1 VADGGVI
8 LLDDGGWETTSM
20 LCGEDSMRCSQ
31 GATRAQRAAG
41 DEGGGGSRITT
52 GEDSRHGGRSCQA
65 EAELTSN
72 RGLVLRREGQR
83 GWHGRVAGLSKESGG
98 FHKKREQRRRR
109 WKARQQGKMRKK
121 RFEMSYGD
129 KKKTH
134 YDLTTNDIIKK
145 DS

>member
-1 VADGGVI
+1 V
-8 LLDDGGWETTSM
+8 

-41 DEGGGGSRITT
+41 DGGGGRSRIMA

-83 GWHGRVAGLSKESGG
+83 GWCGGVAGLSKESGG
-98 FHKKREQRRRR
+98 FHKKKESRGGDDG
-109 WKARQQGKMRKK
+109 KQGSGGKCGRSVL
-121 RFEMSYGD
+121 R
-129 KKKTH
+129 
-134 YDLTTNDIIKK
+134 
-145 DS
+145 